1 MNKIMD
7 KLENS
12 LMPIAAKLGANRY
25 LTAIRDGFI
34 AITPITIIGSFMY
47 LINVVVLG
55 DNGLTMKLFGTP
67 CKTLMQLGSAII
79 PATMS
84 IMALLVTFTIAK
96 SLAAHYGED
105 TSISPSVAVVSL
117 FVLMPIS
124 YNNDLAMEVVNTFYT
139 GSASLFLAFIC
150 AFGSVELIRG
160 LSKVKWLKIKMPEGV
175 PPNVSRAFSNLLPVI
190 ITILVFGVIRV
201 GTNAIGTPLNNL
213 IFELIQKPFGNIVT
227 SPVGIVLIYFLYML
241 LWGFGIHTAFIFG
254 PILTPVYLNN
264 INENAAAIAAGQ
276 HAPNI
281 MTQSFIDMTTQIGG
295 AGNML
300 ALLIAIFFVSKRAD
314 YKEIAK
320 IGLIPALFN
329 ISEPIMFGLP
339 VVMNPILIIPMIFS
353 TLASLG
359 IGALSTAIG
368 LMAPTYVVT
377 TSVLPAGLLGFLATG
392 GNIGSILVTAIVLS
406 VSVLIYIP
414 FVMIMNN
421 VQGSED

>member
-1 MNKIMD
+1 MEM
-7 KLENS
+7 LENS
-12 LMPIAAKLGANRY
+12 LLPVAARLGANRY

-55 DNGLTMKLFGTP
+55 ENGLTMKLFGTP
-67 CKTLMQLGSAII
+67 CATLMELGSSII

-105 TSISPSVAVVSL
+105 TSILPSVAVVAL
-117 FVLMPIS
+117 FILMPVKF
-124 YNNDLAMEVVNTFYT
+124 NEDLGMEIVNTFYT
-139 GSASLFLAFIC
+139 GSASLFLSFIC
-150 AFGSVELIRG
+150 AFGAVELIRL
-160 LSKVKWLKIKMPEGV
+160 LSKVKWLKIKMPESV

-190 ITILVFGVIRV
+190 ITIIAFGLVRMA
-201 GTNAIGTPLNNL
+201 TNAIGTPLNNL
-213 IFELIQKPFGNIVT
+213 IFELIQKPFGHIVT
-227 SPVGIVLIYFLYML
+227 SPVGIAVIYFFYML

-254 PILTPVYLNN
+254 PILTPVYLSN
-264 INENAAAIAAGQ
+264 IQDNAAAVAAHQ
-276 HAPNI
+276 TAPNI

-320 IGLIPALFN
+320 IGLVPAIFN

-339 VVMNPILIIPMIFS
+339 VVMNPILIIPMILS
-353 TLASLG
+353 TLASIG
-359 IGALSTAIG
+359 IGALATAIG

-377 TSVLPAGLLGFLATG
+377 TSVLPAGLLGFIATG
-392 GNIGSILVTAIVLS
+392 GDFKSILVTLAVLA
-406 VSVLIYIP
+406 VSVLIYAP
-414 FVMIMNN
+414 FVMVMNN
-421 VQGSED
+421 AQGRGDK